1 MSAPQNFRTSFNGFN
16 REDVVR
22 YIEYLNAKQTAQVNQ
37 LTSENEELRKKLET
51 LEASPVLSAETEEKL
66 AAAEAELNAVKST
79 LEQTAAERDSA
90 LAEVEALKAQ
100 LEEQNNQKLTAM
112 ELEAYRR
119 AEQAERVAKERA
131 DQIYQQATG
140 TLAQA
145 TTQVDNAAVQF
156 RQVTE
161 RINLQIGQLQAAV
174 EMSKSALVDAATTMY
189 SIRPENYEN

>member
-1 MSAPQNFRTSFNGFN
+1 MAVTHNFRGSINGFN

-22 YIEYLNAKQTAQVNQ
+22 YIEYLNAKQTSQVNQ

-51 LEASPVLSAETEEKL
+51 LEASPVSSAETEEKL
-66 AAAEAELNAVKST
+66 AAAETELTAVKSA
-79 LEQTAAERDSA
+79 LEQAAAERDSA

-100 LEEQNNQKLTAM
+100 LEEQNNQKLTTM

-145 TTQVDNAAVQF
+145 TTQVDNAAAQF

-189 SIRPENYEN
+189 SIRPENYDN